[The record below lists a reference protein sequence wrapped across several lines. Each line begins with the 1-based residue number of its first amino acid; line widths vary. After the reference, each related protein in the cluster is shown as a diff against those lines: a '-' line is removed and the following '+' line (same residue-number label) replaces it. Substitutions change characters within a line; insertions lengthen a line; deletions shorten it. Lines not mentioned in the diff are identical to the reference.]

1 MSSPKGWSAPV
12 RGFGVCHTRVAV
24 SRCVVSSPPVNP
36 LRACAI
42 GLCRQRSIRARWRPV
57 GFLVLATSIFLA
69 FCGEQARAQFPIR
82 QVPQNWGPHAP
93 VFPAASSVAPRYGQ
107 ILSGVPSHQVAT
119 TSEPQQQPHPAIA
132 RIIVA
137 EKDGISYGS
146 GTLVDVRDQF
156 GLVVTNWHV
165 VRDAVGPV
173 TVMFPGGF
181 ASPGNVV
188 KTDKDWDLAA
198 ISIYRPT
205 AEPLQIS
212 PVAPQLGEPLA
223 IAGYGSGTYKV
234 ASGWVRAY
242 NSPSP
247 DLPQEFIEL
256 SAEARQGDSGGPI
269 INQRGEVCGV
279 LFGSAP
285 GYTCGAYGGRLRD
298 FLTSVIPGGLP
309 GADATTLAAIGM
321 QPERAASTLATGPQ
335 VTALHHSVG
344 PDPYGA
350 SGTTAEDQS
359 TLTPAAAQPADGLL
373 DPPSKEHVA
382 SRFEV
387 PGSDDPVDPRAAV
400 ESRPGGSLA
409 TDPADSLADER
420 FASLPATPIHSTL
433 PPRDA
438 AASSAGVDLNQA
450 APGQVLAAV
459 WRMIGGTTALDQ
471 TKTVLAIVGVLSL
484 LGFFWRM
491 NSKPEPEVEPD

>member
-1 MSSPKGWSAPV
+1 M
-12 RGFGVCHTRVAV
+12 
-24 SRCVVSSPPVNP
+24 SSPPVNP

-42 GLCRQRSIRARWRPV
+42 GFGRLRLVRARWRPA
-57 GFLVLATSIFLA
+57 GFLVLATSFLLA
-69 FCGEQARAQFPIR
+69 LCGEQARAQFQIR

-93 VFPAASSVAPRYGQ
+93 VFPAASSAAPAYGQ
-107 ILSGVPSHQVAT
+107 IPGTVPNQAAAIT
-119 TSEPQQQPHPAIA
+119 TQAPTLQPHPAIA

-173 TVMFPGGF
+173 TVMFPGGY

-198 ISIYRPT
+198 ISIYRPN

-212 PVAPQLGEPLA
+212 PEAPRLGEPLA

-269 INQRGEVCGV
+269 INQRGEICGV

-285 GYTCGAYGGRLRD
+285 GYTCGAYGGRVRD
-298 FLTSVIPGGLP
+298 FLASVIPGGLP
-309 GADATTLAAIGM
+309 GADAATVAAITM
-321 QPERAASTLATGPQ
+321 RPDLPASALSAGPQ
-335 VTALHHSVG
+335 VTALHQSIG
-344 PDPYGA
+344 PDPYGTHPPA
-350 SGTTAEDQS
+350 AEVES
-359 TLTPAAAQPADGLL
+359 PLTPAAAQPVDHLL
-373 DPPSKEHVA
+373 DPPSKEQVA
-382 SRFEV
+382 SRFEI
-387 PGSDDPVDPRAAV
+387 PGSDEPVDPRAAV
-400 ESRPGGSLA
+400 ESRPRGSVDI
-409 TDPADSLADER
+409 DPAESLADER
-420 FASLPATPIHSTL
+420 FASLPATAIHSTL

-438 AASSAGVDLNQA
+438 AASPTGVDLNQA
-450 APGQVLAAV
+450 APGQVLAAA
-459 WRMIGGTTALDQ
+459 WRMIGGTTPLDQ

-491 NSKPEPEVEPD
+491 NSRPEPEVDPD